1 MGIDPYNEIGNRL
14 RIRRKFSCRCNI
26 SRRADKASAP
36 ASKQE
41 CAYGF
46 AANFHRSIERL
57 VSILK
62 KWQKSLILVLAFAVA
77 ILGSAIVTMQLT
89 RREQTP
95 VEAKTA
101 EIGAYL
107 DRFFIDDY
115 DEEKLADAAASAM
128 VEATGDR
135 WSYYLTA
142 EEKSSYDEQMRNA
155 YVGIGVTITAQEE
168 LGGMRIE
175 AVTADGPA
183 EEAGLLTGDII
194 TEVEGEKTLDL
205 GMTGTRTKV
214 RGEAGTFVTLTILR
228 GEESFPVSVER
239 RSIQTPVATYE
250 MLDGQIGYI
259 KIANFDTRCAEET
272 NAAMDELIAQDAKAL
287 IFDVRNNGG
296 GYKNELVKVLDKIL
310 PEGILFQ
317 SEDYQ
322 GSKQIDRS
330 DADCIDLPMAVLVNQ
345 DSYSAAEFFAA
356 AIQEY
361 DWGTVVGTKTVGKG
375 NFQTAFTLSDGS
387 MLNLSIG
394 KYYTP
399 QGRSLTDT
407 GVIPDIEIT
416 LSDEDDAKLYYGQL
430 EKADDAQLQAAI
442 REITQKL
449 S

>member
-1 MGIDPYNEIGNRL
+1 M
-14 RIRRKFSCRCNI
+14 
-26 SRRADKASAP
+26 
-36 ASKQE
+36 
-41 CAYGF
+41 
-46 AANFHRSIERL
+46 
-57 VSILK
+57 K
-62 KWQKSLILVLAFAVA
+62 KWQKVILLVLAFAVA

-89 RREQTP
+89 YREQTP
-95 VEAKTA
+95 AEAKTA

-142 EEKSSYDEQMRNA
+142 EEKSSYDEQMQNA

-175 AVTADGPA
+175 AVTAGGPA

-205 GMTGTRTKV
+205 GMTGTRAKV
-214 RGEAGTFVTLTILR
+214 RGEEGTFVTLTILR

-407 GVIPDIEIT
+407 GITPDVEIA
-416 LSDEDDAKLYYGQL
+416 LSDEDGAKLYYGQL

>member
-1 MGIDPYNEIGNRL
+1 M
-14 RIRRKFSCRCNI
+14 
-26 SRRADKASAP
+26 
-36 ASKQE
+36 
-41 CAYGF
+41 
-46 AANFHRSIERL
+46 
-57 VSILK
+57 SILK

-89 RREQTP
+89 YREQTP
-95 VEAKTA
+95 AEAKTA
-101 EIGAYL
+101 EISAYL

-142 EEKSSYDEQMRNA
+142 EEKSSYDEQMQNA

-183 EEAGLLTGDII
+183 AEAGLLTGDII

-296 GYKNELVKVLDKIL
+296 GYKNEMVKVLDKIL

-407 GVIPDIEIT
+407 GITPDVEIA

>member
-1 MGIDPYNEIGNRL
+1 MICIVVT
-14 RIRRKFSCRCNI
+14 
-26 SRRADKASAP
+26 
-36 ASKQE
+36 
-41 CAYGF
+41 
-46 AANFHRSIERL
+46 AAAC
-57 VSILK
+57 
-62 KWQKSLILVLAFAVA
+62 LILAD
-77 ILGSAIVTMQLT
+77 S
-89 RREQTP
+89 
-95 VEAKTA
+95 
-101 EIGAYL
+101 GASSDKYMEVIRVIETTFYQPKDTSSL
-107 DRFFIDDY
+107 
-115 DEEKLADAAASAM
+115 EDASASAM
-128 VEATGDR
+128 VASLGDPA
-135 WSYYLTA
+135 SYYLPA
-142 EEKSSYDEQMRNA
+142 SEYEEYKLTLTNQ
-155 YVGIGVTITAQEE
+155 YVGIGVTITAQEA

-175 AVTADGPA
+175 AVTAGGPA
-183 EEAGLLTGDII
+183 EEAGILVGDII

-214 RGEAGTFVTLTILR
+214 RGEEGTFVTLTILR
-228 GEESFPVSVER
+228 GEESFPLSVER

-250 MLDGQIGYI
+250 MLNGQIGYL
-259 KIANFDTRCAEET
+259 KIANFDSRCAEET
-272 NAAMDELIAQDAKAL
+272 NAAMDELIAQGAQAL
-287 IFDVRNNGG
+287 IFDVRYNGG
-296 GYKNELVKVLDKIL
+296 GYKDELVKVLDKIL

-317 SEDYQ
+317 SEDYK
-322 GSKQIDRS
+322 GTKQTDRS
-330 DADCIDLPMAVLVNQ
+330 DAACIKLPMAVLVNQ

-361 DWGTVVGTKTVGKG
+361 NWGTVVGTKTVGKG

-407 GVIPDIEIT
+407 GIIPDIEIT

>member
-1 MGIDPYNEIGNRL
+1 ML
-14 RIRRKFSCRCNI
+14 L
-26 SRRADKASAP
+26 A
-36 ASKQE
+36 
-41 CAYGF
+41 
-46 AANFHRSIERL
+46 
-57 VSILK
+57 
-62 KWQKSLILVLAFAVA
+62 LAFAVA
-77 ILGSAIVTMQLT
+77 ILGSSIVTIQLT
-89 RREQTP
+89 QREQTP
-95 VEAKTA
+95 IEAKTA

-115 DEEKLADAAASAM
+115 DEDALADAAASAM
-128 VEATGDR
+128 VAATGDR

-142 EEKSSYDEQMRNA
+142 EEKSSYDEQMQNA

-175 AVTADGPA
+175 AVTAGGPA
-183 EEAGLLTGDII
+183 EEAGILVGDII
-194 TEVEGEKTLDL
+194 TEVEGEKTLEL
-205 GMTGTRTKV
+205 GMAGTRAKV
-214 RGEAGTFVTLTILR
+214 RGEEGTSVTLTVLR
-228 GEESFPVSVER
+228 GDARFPVTVER

-259 KIANFDTRCAEET
+259 RIANFDSRCAEET
-272 NAAMDELIAQDAKAL
+272 NAAMDELIAQGAKAL
-287 IFDVRNNGG
+287 IFDVRYNGG
-296 GYKNELVKVLDKIL
+296 GYKDELVKVLDKIL

-317 SEDYQ
+317 SEDYK
-322 GSKQIDRS
+322 GTKQTDRS
-330 DADCIDLPMAVLVNQ
+330 DESSIELPMAVLVNQ

-361 DWGTVVGTKTVGKG
+361 DWGTIVGTKTVGKG

-399 QGRSLTDT
+399 QGRSLTGT
-407 GVIPDIEIT
+407 GVTPDIELA
-416 LSDEDDAKLYYGQL
+416 LSDENEAKLSYGRL

-442 REITQKL
+442 REISQKL

>member
-1 MGIDPYNEIGNRL
+1 M
-14 RIRRKFSCRCNI
+14 
-26 SRRADKASAP
+26 
-36 ASKQE
+36 
-41 CAYGF
+41 
-46 AANFHRSIERL
+46 
-57 VSILK
+57 SILK

-89 RREQTP
+89 YREQTP
-95 VEAKTA
+95 AEAKTA

-107 DRFFIDDY
+107 DRFFIDNY

-142 EEKSSYDEQMRNA
+142 EEKSSYDEQMQNA

-175 AVTADGPA
+175 AVTAGGPA

-214 RGEAGTFVTLTILR
+214 RGEEGTFVTLTILR

-407 GVIPDIEIT
+407 GITPDVEIA
-416 LSDEDDAKLYYGQL
+416 LSDKDGAKLYYGQL

>member
-1 MGIDPYNEIGNRL
+1 M
-14 RIRRKFSCRCNI
+14 
-26 SRRADKASAP
+26 
-36 ASKQE
+36 
-41 CAYGF
+41 
-46 AANFHRSIERL
+46 
-57 VSILK
+57 SILK

-89 RREQTP
+89 YREQTP
-95 VEAKTA
+95 AEAKTA

-142 EEKSSYDEQMRNA
+142 EEKSSYDEQMQNA
-155 YVGIGVTITAQEE
+155 YVGIGVTITAQKE

-214 RGEAGTFVTLTILR
+214 RGEEGTFVTLTILR
-228 GEESFPVSVER
+228 GEESFHVSVGR

>member
-1 MGIDPYNEIGNRL
+1 M
-14 RIRRKFSCRCNI
+14 
-26 SRRADKASAP
+26 
-36 ASKQE
+36 
-41 CAYGF
+41 
-46 AANFHRSIERL
+46 
-57 VSILK
+57 SILK

-101 EIGAYL
+101 EISAYL

-142 EEKSSYDEQMRNA
+142 EEKSSYDEQMQNA

-175 AVTADGPA
+175 AVTAGGPA

-205 GMTGTRTKV
+205 GMTGTRTTV
-214 RGEAGTFVTLTILR
+214 RGEEGTFVTLTILR

-407 GVIPDIEIT
+407 GITPDVEIA
-416 LSDEDDAKLYYGQL
+416 LSDEDGAKLYYGQL

>member
-1 MGIDPYNEIGNRL
+1 M
-14 RIRRKFSCRCNI
+14 
-26 SRRADKASAP
+26 
-36 ASKQE
+36 
-41 CAYGF
+41 
-46 AANFHRSIERL
+46 
-57 VSILK
+57 SILK

-95 VEAKTA
+95 AEAKTA
-101 EIGAYL
+101 EISAYL

-142 EEKSSYDEQMRNA
+142 EEKSSYDEQMQNA

-175 AVTADGPA
+175 AVTAGGPA

-214 RGEAGTFVTLTILR
+214 RGEEGSFVTLTILR

-407 GVIPDIEIT
+407 GITPDVEIA
-416 LSDEDDAKLYYGQL
+416 LSDEDGAKLYYGQL

>member
-1 MGIDPYNEIGNRL
+1 M
-14 RIRRKFSCRCNI
+14 
-26 SRRADKASAP
+26 
-36 ASKQE
+36 
-41 CAYGF
+41 
-46 AANFHRSIERL
+46 
-57 VSILK
+57 SILK

-95 VEAKTA
+95 AEAKTA

-142 EEKSSYDEQMRNA
+142 EEKSSYDEQMQNA
-155 YVGIGVTITAQEE
+155 YVGIGVTITAQKE

-214 RGEAGTFVTLTILR
+214 RGEEGTFVTLTILR
-228 GEESFPVSVER
+228 GEESFLVSVER

>member
-1 MGIDPYNEIGNRL
+1 M
-14 RIRRKFSCRCNI
+14 
-26 SRRADKASAP
+26 
-36 ASKQE
+36 
-41 CAYGF
+41 
-46 AANFHRSIERL
+46 
-57 VSILK
+57 SILK

-95 VEAKTA
+95 AEAKTA

-407 GVIPDIEIT
+407 GITPDVEIA
-416 LSDEDDAKLYYGQL
+416 LSDEDGAKLYYGQL

>member
-1 MGIDPYNEIGNRL
+1 M
-14 RIRRKFSCRCNI
+14 
-26 SRRADKASAP
+26 
-36 ASKQE
+36 
-41 CAYGF
+41 
-46 AANFHRSIERL
+46 
-57 VSILK
+57 LK
-62 KWQKSLILVLAFAVA
+62 KWQQIFILALAFAVA
-77 ILGSAIVTMQLT
+77 ILGSSIVTMRLT
-89 RREQTP
+89 QRGQTP

-107 DRFFIDDY
+107 DTFFIDDY
-115 DEEKLADAAASAM
+115 DEDRLADAAAAAM
-128 VEATGDR
+128 VAATGDR

-142 EEKSSYDEQMRNA
+142 EEKSSYDEQMKNA
-155 YVGIGVTITAQEE
+155 YVGIGVTITAQEA

-175 AVTADGPA
+175 AVTAGSPA
-183 EEAGLLTGDII
+183 EEAGILVGDLI

-205 GMTGTRTKV
+205 GMTGTRAKV
-214 RGEAGTFVTLTILR
+214 RGEEGTFVTLTVLR
-228 GEESFPVSVER
+228 GEESFPVTVER
-239 RSIQTPVATYE
+239 RSIQTPVAAYE

-259 KIANFDTRCAEET
+259 RIANFDSRCAEET

-287 IFDVRNNGG
+287 IFDVRYNGG
-296 GYKNELVKVLDKIL
+296 GYKDELVKVLDKIL

-322 GSKQIDRS
+322 GTKQTDRS
-330 DADCIDLPMAVLVNQ
+330 DEGCIELPMAVLVNQ

-361 DWGTVVGTKTVGKG
+361 GWGTVVGTKTVGKG

-407 GVIPDIEIT
+407 GVTPDVIVE
-416 LSDEDDAKLYYGQL
+416 LSDEDNAKLSYGQL
-430 EKADDAQLQAAI
+430 EKTDDAQLQAAI

>member
-1 MGIDPYNEIGNRL
+1 M
-14 RIRRKFSCRCNI
+14 
-26 SRRADKASAP
+26 
-36 ASKQE
+36 
-41 CAYGF
+41 
-46 AANFHRSIERL
+46 
-57 VSILK
+57 SILK

-89 RREQTP
+89 YREQTP
-95 VEAKTA
+95 AEAKTA

-142 EEKSSYDEQMRNA
+142 EEKISYDEQMRNA

-175 AVTADGPA
+175 AVTAGGPA

-205 GMTGTRTKV
+205 GMTGTRAKV
-214 RGEAGTFVTLTILR
+214 RGEEGTFVTLTILR

-272 NAAMDELIAQDAKAL
+272 NAAMDALIAQDAKAL

-407 GVIPDIEIT
+407 GITPDVEIA
-416 LSDEDDAKLYYGQL
+416 LSDKDGAKLYYGQL

>member
-1 MGIDPYNEIGNRL
+1 ML
-14 RIRRKFSCRCNI
+14 L
-26 SRRADKASAP
+26 A
-36 ASKQE
+36 
-41 CAYGF
+41 
-46 AANFHRSIERL
+46 
-57 VSILK
+57 
-62 KWQKSLILVLAFAVA
+62 LAFAVA
-77 ILGSAIVTMQLT
+77 ILGSSIVTIQLT
-89 RREQTP
+89 QREQTP
-95 VEAKTA
+95 IEAKTA

-115 DEEKLADAAASAM
+115 DEDALADAAASAM
-128 VEATGDR
+128 VAATGDR

-142 EEKSSYDEQMRNA
+142 EEKSSYDEQMQNA

-175 AVTADGPA
+175 AVTAGGPA

-407 GVIPDIEIT
+407 GITPDVEIA
-416 LSDEDDAKLYYGQL
+416 LSDEDGAKLYYGQL

>member
-1 MGIDPYNEIGNRL
+1 M
-14 RIRRKFSCRCNI
+14 
-26 SRRADKASAP
+26 
-36 ASKQE
+36 
-41 CAYGF
+41 
-46 AANFHRSIERL
+46 
-57 VSILK
+57 
-62 KWQKSLILVLAFAVA
+62 
-77 ILGSAIVTMQLT
+77 
-89 RREQTP
+89 
-95 VEAKTA
+95 TA
-101 EIGAYL
+101 G
-107 DRFFIDDY
+107 
-115 DEEKLADAAASAM
+115 
-128 VEATGDR
+128 
-135 WSYYLTA
+135 
-142 EEKSSYDEQMRNA
+142 
-155 YVGIGVTITAQEE
+155 
-168 LGGMRIE
+168 
-175 AVTADGPA
+175 GPA
-183 EEAGLLTGDII
+183 EEAGILVGDII

-214 RGEAGTFVTLTILR
+214 RGEEGTFVTLTILR
-228 GEESFPVSVER
+228 GEESFPLSVER

-250 MLDGQIGYI
+250 MLNGQIGYL
-259 KIANFDTRCAEET
+259 KIANFDSRCAEET
-272 NAAMDELIAQDAKAL
+272 NAAMDELIAQGAQAL
-287 IFDVRNNGG
+287 IFDVRYNGG
-296 GYKNELVKVLDKIL
+296 GYKDELVKVLDKIL

-317 SEDYQ
+317 SEDYK
-322 GSKQIDRS
+322 GTKQTDRS
-330 DADCIDLPMAVLVNQ
+330 DAACIKLPMAVLVNQ

-361 DWGTVVGTKTVGKG
+361 NWGTVVGTKTVGKG

>member
-1 MGIDPYNEIGNRL
+1 M
-14 RIRRKFSCRCNI
+14 
-26 SRRADKASAP
+26 
-36 ASKQE
+36 
-41 CAYGF
+41 
-46 AANFHRSIERL
+46 
-57 VSILK
+57 K
-62 KWQKSLILVLAFAVA
+62 KWQKVILLVLAFAVA

-107 DRFFIDDY
+107 DTFFIDDY
-115 DEEKLADAAASAM
+115 DEDKLADAAAAAM

-155 YVGIGVTITAQEE
+155 YVGIG
-168 LGGMRIE
+168 E
-175 AVTADGPA
+175 AVTAGGTA
-183 EEAGLLTGDII
+183 EEAGILVGDII

-214 RGEAGTFVTLTILR
+214 RGEEGTFVTLTILR
-228 GEESFPVSVER
+228 GEESFPLSVER

-250 MLDGQIGYI
+250 MLNGQIGYL
-259 KIANFDTRCAEET
+259 KIANFDSRCAEET
-272 NAAMDELIAQDAKAL
+272 NAAMDELIAQGAQAL
-287 IFDVRNNGG
+287 IFDVRYNGG
-296 GYKNELVKVLDKIL
+296 GYKDELVKVLDKIL

-317 SEDYQ
+317 SEDYK
-322 GSKQIDRS
+322 GTKQTDCS
-330 DADCIDLPMAVLVNQ
+330 DAACIKLPMAVLVNQ

-361 DWGTVVGTKTVGKG
+361 NWGTVVGTKTVGKG

-407 GVIPDIEIT
+407 GIIPDIEIT

>member
-1 MGIDPYNEIGNRL
+1 M
-14 RIRRKFSCRCNI
+14 
-26 SRRADKASAP
+26 
-36 ASKQE
+36 
-41 CAYGF
+41 
-46 AANFHRSIERL
+46 
-57 VSILK
+57 SILK

-142 EEKSSYDEQMRNA
+142 EEKSSYDEQMQNA

-175 AVTADGPA
+175 AVTAGGPA

-407 GVIPDIEIT
+407 GITPDVEIA
-416 LSDEDDAKLYYGQL
+416 LSDEDGAKLYYGQL

>member
-1 MGIDPYNEIGNRL
+1 M
-14 RIRRKFSCRCNI
+14 
-26 SRRADKASAP
+26 
-36 ASKQE
+36 
-41 CAYGF
+41 
-46 AANFHRSIERL
+46 
-57 VSILK
+57 SILK

-89 RREQTP
+89 YREQTP
-95 VEAKTA
+95 AEAKTA

-142 EEKSSYDEQMRNA
+142 EEKSSYDEQMQNA
-155 YVGIGVTITAQEE
+155 YVGIGVTITAQKE

-287 IFDVRNNGG
+287 IFDVRYNGG
-296 GYKNELVKVLDKIL
+296 GYKDELVKVLDKIL
-310 PEGILFQ
+310 PEGNLFQ

-407 GVIPDIEIT
+407 GITPDVEIA

>member
-1 MGIDPYNEIGNRL
+1 M
-14 RIRRKFSCRCNI
+14 
-26 SRRADKASAP
+26 
-36 ASKQE
+36 
-41 CAYGF
+41 
-46 AANFHRSIERL
+46 
-57 VSILK
+57 K
-62 KWQKSLILVLAFAVA
+62 KTWKIMLCVLLTIA
-77 ILGSAIVTMQLT
+77 ILGGVWMLSARVTSAQIYAAL
-89 RREQTP
+89 EELP
-95 VEAKTA
+95 VTNKTS
-101 EIGAYL
+101 EISAYL
-107 DRFFIDDY
+107 DRYFIDDY
-115 DEEKLADAAASAM
+115 DEQALADAAASAM
-128 VEATGDR
+128 VTATGDR
-135 WSYYLTA
+135 WSYYLSAADYQTY
-142 EEKSSYDEQMRNA
+142 EESMNNA

-175 AVTADGPA
+175 AVTAGGPA

-214 RGEAGTFVTLTILR
+214 RGEEGTFVTLTILR

-259 KIANFDTRCAEET
+259 KIDNFDTRCAEET

-407 GVIPDIEIT
+407 GITPDVEIA

>member
-1 MGIDPYNEIGNRL
+1 MP
-14 RIRRKFSCRCNI
+14 
-26 SRRADKASAP
+26 
-36 ASKQE
+36 
-41 CAYGF
+41 
-46 AANFHRSIERL
+46 
-57 VSILK
+57 ILK

-89 RREQTP
+89 YREQTP
-95 VEAKTA
+95 AEAKTA

-142 EEKSSYDEQMRNA
+142 EEKSSYDEQMQNA
-155 YVGIGVTITAQEE
+155 YVGIGVTITAQKE

-214 RGEAGTFVTLTILR
+214 RGEEGTFVTLTILR

-407 GVIPDIEIT
+407 GITPDVEIA
-416 LSDEDDAKLYYGQL
+416 LSDEDGAKLYYGQL

>member
-1 MGIDPYNEIGNRL
+1 M
-14 RIRRKFSCRCNI
+14 
-26 SRRADKASAP
+26 
-36 ASKQE
+36 
-41 CAYGF
+41 
-46 AANFHRSIERL
+46 
-57 VSILK
+57 SILK

-95 VEAKTA
+95 AEAKTA
-101 EIGAYL
+101 EISAYL

-142 EEKSSYDEQMRNA
+142 EEKSSYDEQMQNA

-183 EEAGLLTGDII
+183 AEAGLLTGDII

-214 RGEAGTFVTLTILR
+214 RGEEGTFVTLTILR

-407 GVIPDIEIT
+407 GITPDVEIA
-416 LSDEDDAKLYYGQL
+416 LSDEDGAKLYYGQL

>member
-1 MGIDPYNEIGNRL
+1 M
-14 RIRRKFSCRCNI
+14 
-26 SRRADKASAP
+26 
-36 ASKQE
+36 
-41 CAYGF
+41 
-46 AANFHRSIERL
+46 
-57 VSILK
+57 SILK

-175 AVTADGPA
+175 AVTAGGPA

-407 GVIPDIEIT
+407 GITPDVEIA
-416 LSDEDDAKLYYGQL
+416 LSDKDGAKLYYGQL

>member
-1 MGIDPYNEIGNRL
+1 M
-14 RIRRKFSCRCNI
+14 
-26 SRRADKASAP
+26 
-36 ASKQE
+36 
-41 CAYGF
+41 
-46 AANFHRSIERL
+46 
-57 VSILK
+57 SILK

-101 EIGAYL
+101 EISAYL

-155 YVGIGVTITAQEE
+155 YVGIGVAITAQEE

-175 AVTADGPA
+175 AVTAGGPA

-214 RGEAGTFVTLTILR
+214 RGEEGTFVTLTILR
-228 GEESFPVSVER
+228 GEESFHVSVGR

-361 DWGTVVGTKTVGKG
+361 NWGTVVGTKTVGKG

-407 GVIPDIEIT
+407 GVIPHIEIT

>member
-1 MGIDPYNEIGNRL
+1 M
-14 RIRRKFSCRCNI
+14 
-26 SRRADKASAP
+26 
-36 ASKQE
+36 
-41 CAYGF
+41 
-46 AANFHRSIERL
+46 
-57 VSILK
+57 SILK

-89 RREQTP
+89 YREQTP
-95 VEAKTA
+95 AEAKTA

-155 YVGIGVTITAQEE
+155 YVGIGVTITAQKE

-214 RGEAGTFVTLTILR
+214 RGEEGTFVTLTILR

-407 GVIPDIEIT
+407 GITPDVEIA
-416 LSDEDDAKLYYGQL
+416 LSDENGAKLYYGQL

>member
-14 RIRRKFSCRCNI
+14 RIRPPNSHADATSPGGRT
-26 SRRADKASAP
+26 RRPPLRRNRNVLTDSP
-36 ASKQE
+36 QI
-41 CAYGF
+41 
-46 AANFHRSIERL
+46 SIERL

-89 RREQTP
+89 YREQTP
-95 VEAKTA
+95 AEAKTA

-115 DEEKLADAAASAM
+115 DEDTLADAAASAM

-155 YVGIGVTITAQEE
+155 YVGIGVTITVQEE

-214 RGEAGTFVTLTILR
+214 RGEEGTFVTLTILR

-272 NAAMDELIAQDAKAL
+272 NAAMDELIAQDAQAL

>member
-1 MGIDPYNEIGNRL
+1 M
-14 RIRRKFSCRCNI
+14 
-26 SRRADKASAP
+26 
-36 ASKQE
+36 
-41 CAYGF
+41 
-46 AANFHRSIERL
+46 
-57 VSILK
+57 SILK

-89 RREQTP
+89 YREQTP
-95 VEAKTA
+95 AEAKTA
-101 EIGAYL
+101 EISAYL

-214 RGEAGTFVTLTILR
+214 RGEEGTFVTLTILR
-228 GEESFPVSVER
+228 GEESFHVSVGR

-330 DADCIDLPMAVLVNQ
+330 EADCIDLPMAVLVNQ

-407 GVIPDIEIT
+407 GITPDVEIA
-416 LSDEDDAKLYYGQL
+416 LSDEDGAKLYYGQL

>member
-1 MGIDPYNEIGNRL
+1 M
-14 RIRRKFSCRCNI
+14 
-26 SRRADKASAP
+26 
-36 ASKQE
+36 
-41 CAYGF
+41 
-46 AANFHRSIERL
+46 
-57 VSILK
+57 K
-62 KWQKSLILVLAFAVA
+62 KWQKIVLLALAFAVA
-77 ILGSAIVTMQLT
+77 ILGSSIVTIQLT
-89 RREQTP
+89 QREQTP

-115 DEEKLADAAASAM
+115 DEDALADAAASAM
-128 VEATGDR
+128 VAATGDR

-142 EEKSSYDEQMRNA
+142 EEKSSYDEQMQNA

-175 AVTADGPA
+175 AVTAGGPA
-183 EEAGLLTGDII
+183 EEAGILVGDII
-194 TEVEGEKTLDL
+194 TEVEGEKTLEL
-205 GMTGTRTKV
+205 GMAGTRAKV
-214 RGEAGTFVTLTILR
+214 RGEEGTSVTLTVLR
-228 GEESFPVSVER
+228 GEARFPVTVER
-239 RSIQTPVATYE
+239 RSIQTPVAMYE

-259 KIANFDTRCAEET
+259 RIANFDSRCAEET
-272 NAAMDELIAQDAKAL
+272 NAAMDELIAQGAKAL
-287 IFDVRNNGG
+287 IFDVRYNGG
-296 GYKNELVKVLDKIL
+296 GYKDELVKVLDKIL

-317 SEDYQ
+317 SEDYK
-322 GSKQIDRS
+322 GTKQTDRS
-330 DADCIDLPMAVLVNQ
+330 DESSIELPMAVLVNQ

-361 DWGTVVGTKTVGKG
+361 DWGTIVGTKTVGKG

-407 GVIPDIEIT
+407 GVTPDIELA
-416 LSDEDDAKLYYGQL
+416 LSDENEAKLSYGRL

-442 REITQKL
+442 RVITQKL

>member
-1 MGIDPYNEIGNRL
+1 MLTDSPQI
-14 RIRRKFSCRCNI
+14 
-26 SRRADKASAP
+26 
-36 ASKQE
+36 
-41 CAYGF
+41 
-46 AANFHRSIERL
+46 SIERL

-89 RREQTP
+89 YREQTP
-95 VEAKTA
+95 AEAKTA

-142 EEKSSYDEQMRNA
+142 EEKSSYDEQMQNA
-155 YVGIGVTITAQEE
+155 YVGIGVTITAQKE

-214 RGEAGTFVTLTILR
+214 RGEEGTFVTLTILR

-407 GVIPDIEIT
+407 GITPDVEIA

>member
-1 MGIDPYNEIGNRL
+1 VLTDSPQI
-14 RIRRKFSCRCNI
+14 
-26 SRRADKASAP
+26 
-36 ASKQE
+36 
-41 CAYGF
+41 
-46 AANFHRSIERL
+46 SIERL

-155 YVGIGVTITAQEE
+155 YVGIGVTITAQKE

-214 RGEAGTFVTLTILR
+214 RGEEGTFVTLTILR

-407 GVIPDIEIT
+407 GITPDVEIA
-416 LSDEDDAKLYYGQL
+416 LSDEDGAKLYYGQL

>member
-1 MGIDPYNEIGNRL
+1 M
-14 RIRRKFSCRCNI
+14 
-26 SRRADKASAP
+26 
-36 ASKQE
+36 
-41 CAYGF
+41 
-46 AANFHRSIERL
+46 
-57 VSILK
+57 SILK

-89 RREQTP
+89 YREQTP
-95 VEAKTA
+95 AEAKTA

-142 EEKSSYDEQMRNA
+142 EEKSSYDEQMQNA

-175 AVTADGPA
+175 AVTAGGPA
-183 EEAGLLTGDII
+183 EEGGLLTGDII

-214 RGEAGTFVTLTILR
+214 RGEEGTFVTLTILR

-407 GVIPDIEIT
+407 GITPDVEIA
-416 LSDEDDAKLYYGQL
+416 LSDEDGAKLYYGQL